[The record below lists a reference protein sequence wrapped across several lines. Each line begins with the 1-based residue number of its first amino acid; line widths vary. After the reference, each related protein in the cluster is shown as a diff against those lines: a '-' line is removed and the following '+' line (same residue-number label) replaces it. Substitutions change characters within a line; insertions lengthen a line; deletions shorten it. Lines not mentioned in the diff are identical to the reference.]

1 MVVKGRLTALG
12 SGTWKYGSSKGG
24 TTRVSALE
32 IGGQSV
38 HDVFVPDA
46 LKEYLQPGTEMALL
60 ILRTDLWHKK
70 LCGVRVGDQSY
81 RHGSGM
87 QLALCVFCG
96 AMLGWLVLPFILA
109 LAFLRKYINIETF

>member
-1 MVVKGRLTALG
+1 M
-12 SGTWKYGSSKGG
+12 
-24 TTRVSALE
+24 SALE

-109 LAFLRKYINIETF
+109 LAFLRNYINIETF